1 MTALFHFLQAQPF
14 IALFAVVALGMILGR
29 PAIRGIS
36 LGSVVCIVF
45 VGLMVSIGSYRSTGT
60 ALALPDVIKT
70 IFFNIFIFSMGMKI
84 GPQFFAGLQRDG
96 WHMVTIGLIAAVLA
110 PATSYFFGWLFDLP
124 AGAVAGLMAGSNNSS
139 ATFGTASAAL
149 QSGAFQPPPGV
160 TADQVAGMLSA
171 SFALCYS
178 VSQVQFVLF
187 MKLLPTLARLDAP
200 KAAREFENGMR
211 AERTSPLPGT
221 VEAADAIDASVAVRA
236 YRVSEATLAGKTIG
250 DVRRRA
256 PGVAIEL
263 VRRGADWL
271 DIGDA
276 TALAAGDEVVVSAPL
291 DKQVRVREVL
301 GPEVPDV
308 EARALRQVHTVDVVV
323 AKKDAAGRSLP
334 DLIAWAGGGL
344 YPNAVFR
351 AGIELPAGAATT
363 LAAGDVI
370 RVTGTDAH
378 IAELGTRVG
387 HVVRASH
394 ASSLLTLAIGLV
406 VGALLGAIPVPL
418 PGFGISITF
427 GATAVLMTG
436 ILFGWVKTR
445 HPAFGGQISEGAR
458 SLMEEMGLNTFTSA
472 LAINSGLA
480 VYQVATTGPIWQLLI
495 ASQFVSLVPP
505 LVAWWIGRHLL
516 HLNPAL
522 LMGAVAGARQNTTSM
537 RAAQK
542 ESRSAVPGIGYP
554 VPLAVATIALSVM
567 GYFFALFA

>member
-1 MTALFHFLQAQPF
+1 
-14 IALFAVVALGMILGR
+14 
-29 PAIRGIS
+29 
-36 LGSVVCIVF
+36 
-45 VGLMVSIGSYRSTGT
+45 
-60 ALALPDVIKT
+60 
-70 IFFNIFIFSMGMKI
+70 
-84 GPQFFAGLQRDG
+84 
-96 WHMVTIGLIAAVLA
+96 
-110 PATSYFFGWLFDLP
+110 
-124 AGAVAGLMAGSNNSS
+124 
-139 ATFGTASAAL
+139 
-149 QSGAFQPPPGV
+149 
-160 TADQVAGMLSA
+160 
-171 SFALCYS
+171 
-178 VSQVQFVLF
+178 
-187 MKLLPTLARLDAP
+187 
-200 KAAREFENGMR
+200 
-211 AERTSPLPGT
+211 
-221 VEAADAIDASVAVRA
+221 VRA

-256 PGVAIEL
+256 PGVASEL

-271 DIGDA
+271 DLDD
-276 TALAAGDEVVVSAPL
+276 TTTLAAGDEVVVSAPL
-291 DKQVRVREVL
+291 EKQVRVREVL

-308 EARALRQVHTVDVVV
+308 EARALRQVHTVDVVI
-323 AKKDAAGRSLP
+323 AEQDAAGRSLP
-334 DLIAWAGGGL
+334 ELLAWAGGGL

-351 AGIELPAGAATT
+351 AGVELPAGAATT
-363 LAAGDVI
+363 LTAGDVI

-378 IAELGTRVG
+378 IADLGRRVG

-436 ILFGWVKTR
+436 IVFGWMKTR

-480 VYQVATTGPIWQLLI
+480 VYQVATSGPIWQLLI

-505 LVAWWIGRHLL
+505 LVAWWAGRHLL